1 MNIEYS
7 NQISEIEYNSLRE
20 SVGWDAISFRQA
32 QTGLKN
38 TTFQVAAKNE
48 GKPVGMARLI
58 SDGGYVRYIADVVV
72 LPAYQGYAIG
82 KTMVGMIMDYIKSEL
97 EDGERV
103 LVFLMAAK
111 GKEPFYK
118 QFGFGERPNDEYGA
132 GMSQFI
138 TK

>member
-1 MNIEYS
+1 MNIEY
-7 NQISEIEYNSLRE
+7 QHEISGKEYNALRE
-20 SVGWDAISFRQA
+20 AVGWAAISPRQA
-32 QTGLKN
+32 QNGLKN
-38 TTFQVAAKNE
+38 TAFQVTAKSKE
-48 GKPVGMARLI
+48 KPVGMARLI

-72 LPAYQGYAIG
+72 HPDYQGYAIG
-82 KTMVGMIMDYIKSEL
+82 KTMVNMIMDYIKKEL

-118 QFGFGERPNDEYGA
+118 QFGFDERPNGEYGA
-132 GMSQFI
+132 GMSQYI